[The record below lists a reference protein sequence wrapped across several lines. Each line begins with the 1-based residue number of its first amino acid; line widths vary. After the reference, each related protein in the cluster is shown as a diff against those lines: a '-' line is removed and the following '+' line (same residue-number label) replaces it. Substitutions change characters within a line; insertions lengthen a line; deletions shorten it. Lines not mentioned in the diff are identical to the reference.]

1 MVVDMRASYTAANA
15 IPVKLFLHGESAQL
29 RPIHV
34 NWLPTN
40 RCNLNCPFCSC
51 AKRDKGQEMPLMEA
65 LKVIHDFGD
74 LGCKAVTITGGG
86 EPLCHPHLTE
96 MIEQFVECGMDV
108 GLVTNGLLL
117 DRLNETTLGLLT
129 WCRVSNADHRQLT
142 NAYQNVLD
150 RATQVPI
157 DWAFSHVV
165 GPEPNLEEIE
175 RIVKYADRREFTHVR
190 LVGDLRQP
198 TEVSMQAVRARL
210 RGIDE
215 RVIYQPRKE
224 YVASN
229 SCLAGYVK
237 PVVGPDFKMYLCCGV
252 QYALAEPSD
261 DLPEELCMGDARDLG
276 AVYRDPKPF
285 KVPCVRCYYQ
295 AYNDVLHAL
304 TSQIKHG
311 NFV

>member
-1 MVVDMRASYTAANA
+1 MVVDKRASYTAANA
-15 IPVKLFLHGESAQL
+15 IPVKLFFHEETAKL

-51 AKRDKGQEMPLMEA
+51 SKRDKSLEMPLKEA
-65 LKVIHDFGD
+65 LRVIEEFAR
-74 LGCKAVTITGGG
+74 LGCKAATITGGG
-86 EPLCHPHLTE
+86 EPLCHPRLPE
-96 MIEQFVECGMDV
+96 MIEHFVGCGIDV

-117 DRLNETTLGLLT
+117 DTLDLDAIGLLT
-129 WCRVSNADHRQLT
+129 WCRVSNADHRHFT
-142 NAYQNVLD
+142 PAYQRVLD
-150 RATQVPI
+150 RVTEVPI

-165 GPEPNLEEIE
+165 GPDPNVQEIR
-175 RIVKYADRREFTHVR
+175 RIVEYANKREFTHVR
-190 LVGDLRQP
+190 LVGDLKQP
-198 TEVSMQAVRARL
+198 AEIFM
-210 RGIDE
+210 RGIRRHLEDIDE

-252 QYALAEPSD
+252 QYALAKPSD
-261 DLPEELCMGDARDLG
+261 DLPEELSMGSARDLE

-285 KVPCVRCYYQ
+285 KVPCARCYYQ
-295 AYNDVLHAL
+295 AYNDVLHAM
-304 TSQIKHG
+304 TSQIAHG